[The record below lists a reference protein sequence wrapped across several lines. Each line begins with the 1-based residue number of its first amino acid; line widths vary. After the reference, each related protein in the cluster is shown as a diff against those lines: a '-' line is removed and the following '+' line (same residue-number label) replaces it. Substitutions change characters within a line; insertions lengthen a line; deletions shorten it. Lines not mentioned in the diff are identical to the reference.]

1 MRCPVSPSIGHCWRG
16 LAFVAVLLAGACGQP
31 PPPAA
36 APATPGEART
46 FTGTWSFTGNRQLM
60 QLGTGDQAAIFSV
73 SGSLLLAGR
82 ERPSLGFRAE
92 IIGFSDSQTGMVGR
106 SVWIDQRGDKAFS
119 ELSGESALPGHSI
132 KGRFIGGTG
141 RYAGVTGEYSFT
153 WQRLSESED
162 GVSGRVGDLAGWAR
176 LAAPVAPA
184 QGGQQ

>member
-1 MRCPVSPSIGHCWRG
+1 MRYPHGPSIGHRWRG
-16 LAFVAVLLAGACGQP
+16 LALAMALFGGACGQP
-31 PPPAA
+31 PTPAA
-36 APATPGEART
+36 APDTLGEIRH

-60 QLGTGDQAAIFSV
+60 KLAAGDQAAIFSV

-82 ERPSLGFRAE
+82 ERPTLGVRAE

-106 SVWIDQRGDKAFS
+106 SVWIDHRGDKAFS

-132 KGRFIGGTG
+132 KGRFTGGTG
-141 RYAGVTGEYSFT
+141 RYAGVTGEYNFT
-153 WQRLSESED
+153 WQRLAESED

-184 QGGQQ
+184 QGGPR

>member
-1 MRCPVSPSIGHCWRG
+1 MRNPVDSSIVHCWRA
-16 LAFVAVLLAGACGQP
+16 LALVTALLVGACGQP
-31 PPPAA
+31 LTPSAGPAS
-36 APATPGEART
+36 PGEIRN

-60 QLGTGDQAAIFSV
+60 QLAAGNQAAVFSV

-82 ERPSLGFRAE
+82 DRPSLGFRAE

-132 KGRFIGGTG
+132 KARFTGGTG
-141 RYAGVTGEYSFT
+141 RYAGVTGEYSFS
-153 WQRLSESED
+153 WQRLSDSED
-162 GVSGRVGDLAGWAR
+162 GISGRVGDLAGWAR
-176 LAAPVAPA
+176 LASPASPA

>member
-1 MRCPVSPSIGHCWRG
+1 M
-16 LAFVAVLLAGACGQP
+16 VLLAGACGQP

-60 QLGTGDQAAIFSV
+60 QLGPGDQAAIFSV

>member
-60 QLGTGDQAAIFSV
+60 QLGPGDQAAIFSV

>member
-1 MRCPVSPSIGHCWRG
+1 MRCPVSPSIGHCRRG
-16 LAFVAVLLAGACGQP
+16 LALVTVLLAGACGQP

-36 APATPGEART
+36 TPATPGEART

-60 QLGTGDQAAIFSV
+60 QLGPGDQAAIFSV

-132 KGRFIGGTG
+132 MGRFTGGTG
-141 RYAGVTGEYSFT
+141 RYAGVTGEYRFT

-162 GVSGRVGDLAGWAR
+162 GISGRVGDLAGWAR
-176 LAAPVAPA
+176 LATPVAPD
-184 QGGQQ
+184 QGGPQ

>member
-60 QLGTGDQAAIFSV
+60 QLGPGDQAAIFSV

-184 QGGQQ
+184 QGGRQ

>member
-60 QLGTGDQAAIFSV
+60 QLGPGDQAAIFSV

-141 RYAGVTGEYSFT
+141 RYAGVTGEYTFT
-153 WQRLSESED
+153 WQRLVASED
-162 GVSGRVGDLAGWAR
+162 GVSGRVSDLAGWAR
-176 LAAPVAPA
+176 LAAPASPA
-184 QGGQQ
+184 QGGPK

>member
-60 QLGTGDQAAIFSV
+60 QLGPGDQAAIFSV

-119 ELSGESALPGHSI
+119 ELSGESALPGHSLQ
-132 KGRFIGGTG
+132 GRFTGGTG

>member
-16 LAFVAVLLAGACGQP
+16 LALVTVLLAGACGQP

-60 QLGTGDQAAIFSV
+60 QLGPGDQAAIFSV

>member
-16 LAFVAVLLAGACGQP
+16 LALVMVLLAGACGQP

-36 APATPGEART
+36 AP
-46 FTGTWSFTGNRQLM
+46 
-60 QLGTGDQAAIFSV
+60 GDQAAIFSV

>member
-1 MRCPVSPSIGHCWRG
+1 MRCPVSLSIGHCWRG
-16 LAFVAVLLAGACGQP
+16 LALVTVLLAGACGRP

-36 APATPGEART
+36 APAAPGEART

-60 QLGTGDQAAIFSV
+60 QLGPGDQAAIFSV

-141 RYAGVTGEYSFT
+141 RYAGVSGEYSFT

>member
-1 MRCPVSPSIGHCWRG
+1 
-16 LAFVAVLLAGACGQP
+16 
-31 PPPAA
+31 
-36 APATPGEART
+36 
-46 FTGTWSFTGNRQLM
+46 M
-60 QLGTGDQAAIFSV
+60 QLGPGDQAAIFSV

-141 RYAGVTGEYSFT
+141 RYAGVTGEYRFA
-153 WQRLSESED
+153 WQHLIPAENGR
-162 GVSGRVGDLAGWAR
+162 VSGRVVGLQGWAR
-176 LAAPVAPA
+176 LRAPEAAPPPA
-184 QGGQQ
+184 GDPR